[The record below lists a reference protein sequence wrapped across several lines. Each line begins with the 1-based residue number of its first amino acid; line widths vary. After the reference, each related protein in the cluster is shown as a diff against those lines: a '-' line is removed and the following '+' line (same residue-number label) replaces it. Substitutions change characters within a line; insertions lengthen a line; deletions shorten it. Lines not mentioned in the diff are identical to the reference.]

1 MTAKEKEFNFI
12 VQMYKINRYL
22 RESMEPKYS
31 FGCSTSKPNGC
42 LLNPEGSRM
51 IFFEE
56 CKNLPKTILKIHT
69 HLFYTNHLGEPGG
82 YKSSEKLNI
91 DSAWEKWHEL
101 HQKGWTEVYYHYG

>member
-1 MTAKEKEFNFI
+1 
-12 VQMYKINRYL
+12 
-22 RESMEPKYS
+22 MEPKYL
-31 FGCSTSKPNGC
+31 FGCSTSKPSGC

-56 CKNLPKTILKIHT
+56 CKNPPKHNLKIDT

-91 DSAWEKWHEL
+91 DSAWEKWNEL
-101 HQKGWTEVYYHYG
+101 HQKGWTEVSYYYG